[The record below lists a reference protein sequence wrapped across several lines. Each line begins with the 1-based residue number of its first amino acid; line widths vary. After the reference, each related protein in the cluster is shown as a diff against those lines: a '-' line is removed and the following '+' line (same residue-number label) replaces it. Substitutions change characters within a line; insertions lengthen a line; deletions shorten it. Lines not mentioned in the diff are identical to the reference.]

1 MNEILIGKTN
11 DGIKIAVPNNLRCGH
26 VQVIGAT
33 GRGKTESVI
42 IPWMMQDM
50 FQGNCTVL
58 IDGKGDK
65 SIYTLLEA
73 VNREEG
79 LNETLA
85 YFDIANISSSMTTN
99 PLKYGSSQ
107 QLVDRIFSSLEF
119 DNSYFKVVSENA
131 CHFVIK
137 LIHAQNDVKNQ
148 EVKFKT
154 LFDALT
160 DDSKLSELFLGVSE
174 NLSKNFEGDMSQFL
188 NQKFSDRQEKVS
200 GFLAQI
206 SPLACGELAEIIN
219 GSVNG
224 KAEFSLSEIFCPK
237 VRKNNLS
244 NKVHSK
250 MTCNVPKVAVLLLPT
265 LLYQQSASILG
276 KIFLQ
281 EIAWSI
287 ASREAL
293 GDKEFSSLFLDEF
306 GSFVYP
312 GFLGLLNKARSAK
325 LAVHISHQS
334 LGDLSEVSDS
344 FAQAIHTNTNIK
356 CILGVNDP
364 ITADFFAKHLGTLD
378 IIEATERAE
387 KDLFGDYDKSGS
399 LNIRQSEAYKIHPN
413 NLKNYSQ
420 GKGIISFINN
430 GDAIAEEIQFL
441 RSPFRLKG

>member
-1 MNEILIGKTN
+1 MNEILIGQNN

-26 VQVIGAT
+26 VQIIGST

-42 IPWMMQDM
+42 IPWMMQDL
-50 FQGNCTVL
+50 FQGNRTVL

-65 SIYTLLEA
+65 SIYSLLEA
-73 VNREEG
+73 VNREEE
-79 LNETLA
+79 LNEDIC
-85 YFDIANISSSMTTN
+85 YFDIANINESMTTN
-99 PLKYGSSQ
+99 PLKHGSSQ
-107 QLVDRIFSSLEF
+107 QIVDRIFSSLEF
-119 DNSYFKVVSENA
+119 DNTYFKVVSEKA
-131 CHFVIK
+131 CHFVVK
-137 LIHAQNDVKNQ
+137 LIHAQKEIKNQ

-154 LFDALT
+154 LFEALT
-160 DDSKLSELFLGVSE
+160 DDHNLSELFLGVSE
-174 NLSKNFEGDMSQFL
+174 NLAKNFEVEMSQFL
-188 NQKFSDRQEKVS
+188 NQKFSDRQEKFS

-206 SPLACGELAEIIN
+206 APLAGGELSEILN
-219 GSVNG
+219 GPVEG
-224 KAEFSLSEIFCPK
+224 KNNFSLSEILCPGITK
-237 VRKNNLS
+237 QNS
-244 NKVHSK
+244 P
-250 MTCNVPKVAVLLLPT
+250 NVAIILLPT

-287 ASREAL
+287 ARREAL
-293 GDKEFSSLFLDEF
+293 GEKEFSSLFLDEF

-325 LAVHISHQS
+325 IAVHISHQS
-334 LGDLSEVSDS
+334 MGDLSAVSDS

-364 ITADFFAKHLGTLD
+364 VTADFFAKHMGTLD

-420 GKGIISFINN
+420 GRGVISFINN
-430 GDAIAEEIQFL
+430 GDAIVEEIQFL

>member
-1 MNEILIGKTN
+1 MSEILIGKTN

-26 VQVIGAT
+26 VQVIGST

-42 IPWMMQDM
+42 IPWMIQDL
-50 FQGNCTVL
+50 FQGNRTVL

-79 LNETLA
+79 LNEEIC
-85 YFDIANISSSMTTN
+85 YFDIANINESMTTN
-99 PLKYGSSQ
+99 PLKHGSSQ
-107 QLVDRIFSSLEF
+107 QIVDRIFSSLEF
-119 DNSYFKVVSENA
+119 DNTYFKVVSEKA
-131 CHFVIK
+131 CHFVVK
-137 LIHAQNDVKNQ
+137 LIHSQKELKNQ
-148 EVKFKT
+148 EVTFKT
-154 LFDALT
+154 LFEALT
-160 DDSKLSELFLGVSE
+160 DDSQLSELFLGVSE
-174 NLSKNFEGDMSQFL
+174 NLTKNFEGEMSQFL
-188 NQKFSDRQEKVS
+188 NQKFSDRQEKFS
-200 GFLAQI
+200 GFMAQLA
-206 SPLACGELAEIIN
+206 PMACGELSEILN
-219 GSVNG
+219 GPVEG
-224 KAEFSLSEIFCPK
+224 KYNFSLSEILCPAIAK
-237 VRKNNLS
+237 QNTPN
-244 NKVHSK
+244 
-250 MTCNVPKVAVLLLPT
+250 VAVILLPT
-265 LLYQQSASILG
+265 LLYQQSASIIG

-287 ASREAL
+287 ARREAL
-293 GDKEFSSLFLDEF
+293 GDKAFSSLFLDEF

-325 LAVHISHQS
+325 IAVHISHQS
-334 LGDLSEVSDS
+334 MGDLSAVSDS

-364 ITADFFAKHLGTLD
+364 VTADFFAKHSGTLD

-420 GKGIISFINN
+420 GRGVISFINN
-430 GDAIAEEIQFL
+430 GDAIVEEIQFL

>member
-1 MNEILIGKTN
+1 M
-11 DGIKIAVPNNLRCGH
+11 IAIPNKLRCGH

-42 IPWMMQDM
+42 VPWIMQDM
-50 FQGNCTVL
+50 FQGNRTVL

-65 SIYTLLEA
+65 SIFELLRA
-73 VNREEG
+73 VNIEEH
-79 LNETLA
+79 LDETIA
-85 YFDIANISSSMTTN
+85 YFDIANINFSMTAN

-107 QLVDRIFSSLEF
+107 QIVDRIFSSLEF
-119 DNSYFKVVSENA
+119 DNSYFKVVSEKA
-131 CHFVIK
+131 CHFVVK
-137 LIHAQNDVKNQ
+137 LIHAQKDIKNQ

-154 LFDALT
+154 IFDALT
-160 DDSKLSELFLGVSE
+160 DDGQLADLFSGVSE
-174 NLSKNFEGDMSQFL
+174 NLTKNFEGEMSKFL
-188 NQKFSDRQEKVS
+188 NQKFSDRQEKFS

-206 SPLACGELAEIIN
+206 APLADGELAGIIN
-219 GSVNG
+219 GGVGG
-224 KAEFSLSEIFCPK
+224 KVEFSLSELFCPAVSK
-237 VRKNNLS
+237 KNFITQKL
-244 NKVHSK
+244 
-250 MTCNVPKVAVLLLPT
+250 PKVAVILLPT

-287 ASREAL
+287 ASREAR

-325 LAVHISHQS
+325 IAVHISHQS
-334 LGDLSEVSDS
+334 IGDLSVVSES

-364 ITADFFAKHLGTLD
+364 ITADFFAKHLGTLE

-387 KDLFGDYDKSGS
+387 RDLFGDYDKSGS

-420 GKGIISFINN
+420 GRGVISFINN
-430 GDAIAEEIQFL
+430 GDAIVEEIQFL
-441 RSPFRLKG
+441 RSPLGLKG

>member
-1 MNEILIGKTN
+1 
-11 DGIKIAVPNNLRCGH
+11 
-26 VQVIGAT
+26 
-33 GRGKTESVI
+33 
-42 IPWMMQDM
+42 
-50 FQGNCTVL
+50 
-58 IDGKGDK
+58 
-65 SIYTLLEA
+65 
-73 VNREEG
+73 
-79 LNETLA
+79 
-85 YFDIANISSSMTTN
+85 
-99 PLKYGSSQ
+99 
-107 QLVDRIFSSLEF
+107 
-119 DNSYFKVVSENA
+119 
-131 CHFVIK
+131 
-137 LIHAQNDVKNQ
+137 
-148 EVKFKT
+148 
-154 LFDALT
+154 
-160 DDSKLSELFLGVSE
+160 
-174 NLSKNFEGDMSQFL
+174 
-188 NQKFSDRQEKVS
+188 
-200 GFLAQI
+200 
-206 SPLACGELAEIIN
+206 
-219 GSVNG
+219 
-224 KAEFSLSEIFCPK
+224 
-237 VRKNNLS
+237 
-244 NKVHSK
+244 

>member
-1 MNEILIGKTN
+1 MSEILIGKTN

-26 VQVIGAT
+26 VQVIGST

-42 IPWMMQDM
+42 IPWMIQDL
-50 FQGNCTVL
+50 FQGNRTVL

-79 LNETLA
+79 LNEEIC
-85 YFDIANISSSMTTN
+85 YFDIANINESMTTN
-99 PLKYGSSQ
+99 PLKHGSSQ
-107 QLVDRIFSSLEF
+107 QIVDRIFSSLEF
-119 DNSYFKVVSENA
+119 DNTYFKVVSEKA
-131 CHFVIK
+131 CHFVVK
-137 LIHAQNDVKNQ
+137 LIHAQKETTNH

-154 LFDALT
+154 LFEVLT
-160 DDSKLSELFLGVSE
+160 DDGKLSELFLGVSE
-174 NLSKNFEGDMSQFL
+174 NLTKNFEGEMSQFL
-188 NQKFSDRQEKVS
+188 NQKFSDRQEKFS

-206 SPLACGELAEIIN
+206 APLAGGELSEILN
-219 GSVNG
+219 GPVEG
-224 KAEFSLSEIFCPK
+224 KNNFSLSEILCPGITK
-237 VRKNNLS
+237 QNS
-244 NKVHSK
+244 P
-250 MTCNVPKVAVLLLPT
+250 NVAIILLPT

-287 ASREAL
+287 ARREAL
-293 GDKEFSSLFLDEF
+293 GEKEFSSLFLDEF

-325 LAVHISHQS
+325 IAVHISHQS
-334 LGDLSEVSDS
+334 MGDLSAVSDS

-364 ITADFFAKHLGTLD
+364 VTADFFAKHMGTLD

-420 GKGIISFINN
+420 GRGVISFINN
-430 GDAIAEEIQFL
+430 GDAIVEEIQFL

>member
-1 MNEILIGKTN
+1 MSEILVGKTN

-26 VQVIGAT
+26 VQVIGST

-42 IPWMMQDM
+42 IPWMMQDL
-50 FQGNCTVL
+50 FQGNRTVL

-79 LNETLA
+79 LNEEIC
-85 YFDIANISSSMTTN
+85 YFDIANIGESMTTN
-99 PLKYGSSQ
+99 PLKHGTCQ
-107 QLVDRIFSSLEF
+107 QIVDRIFSSLEF
-119 DNSYFKVVSENA
+119 DNTYFKVVSEKA
-131 CHFVIK
+131 CHLVVK
-137 LIHAQNDVKNQ
+137 LIHAQIELSNQ

-154 LFDALT
+154 LFEALT
-160 DDSKLSELFLGVSE
+160 DDSQLSELFLGVPE
-174 NLSKNFEGDMSQFL
+174 NLTKNFEGEMSQFL
-188 NQKFSDRQEKVS
+188 NQKFSDRQEKFS

-206 SPLACGELAEIIN
+206 APLAHGELSEILN
-219 GSVNG
+219 GPVEG
-224 KAEFSLSEIFCPK
+224 KDNFSLSEILCPTIK
-237 VRKNNLS
+237 RQNS
-244 NKVHSK
+244 
-250 MTCNVPKVAVLLLPT
+250 PKIAIILLPT

-287 ASREAL
+287 ARREAL
-293 GDKEFSSLFLDEF
+293 GDKAFSSLFLDEF

-325 LAVHISHQS
+325 IAVHISHQS
-334 LGDLSEVSDS
+334 MGDLSAVSDS

-420 GKGIISFINN
+420 GRGVISFINN
-430 GDAIAEEIQFL
+430 GDAIVEEIQFL

>member
-1 MNEILIGKTN
+1 MNEILIGQNN

-26 VQVIGAT
+26 VQIIGST

-42 IPWMMQDM
+42 IPWMMQDL
-50 FQGNCTVL
+50 FQGNRTVL

-65 SIYTLLEA
+65 SIYSLLEA
-73 VNREEG
+73 VNREEE
-79 LNETLA
+79 LNEDIC
-85 YFDIANISSSMTTN
+85 YFDIANINESMTTN
-99 PLKYGSSQ
+99 PLKHGSSQ
-107 QLVDRIFSSLEF
+107 QIVDRIFSSLEF
-119 DNSYFKVVSENA
+119 DNTYFKVVSEKA
-131 CHFVIK
+131 CHFVVK
-137 LIHAQNDVKNQ
+137 LIHAQKEIKNQ

-154 LFDALT
+154 LFEALT
-160 DDSKLSELFLGVSE
+160 DDHNLSELFLGVSE
-174 NLSKNFEGDMSQFL
+174 NLTKNFEVEMSQFL
-188 NQKFSDRQEKVS
+188 NQKFYDRQEKFS

-206 SPLACGELAEIIN
+206 APLACGELSQILNGAIKGKDNFCLCEI
-219 GSVNG
+219 
-224 KAEFSLSEIFCPK
+224 LCPVITK
-237 VRKNNLS
+237 QNS
-244 NKVHSK
+244 
-250 MTCNVPKVAVLLLPT
+250 PKVAVLLLPT

-287 ASREAL
+287 AQREVL

-306 GSFVYP
+306 GSFVYS

-325 LAVHISHQS
+325 IAVHISHQS
-334 LGDLSEVSDS
+334 LGDLSAVSDP

-364 ITADFFAKHLGTLD
+364 VTADFFAKHLGTLD

-413 NLKNYSQ
+413 NLKNYSE
-420 GKGIISFINN
+420 GRGVISFINN
-430 GDAIAEEIQFL
+430 GDVIAEEIQFL

>member
-1 MNEILIGKTN
+1 MSEILIGKTN

-26 VQVIGAT
+26 VQVIGST

-42 IPWMMQDM
+42 IPWMIQDL
-50 FQGNCTVL
+50 FQGNRTVL

-79 LNETLA
+79 LNEEIC
-85 YFDIANISSSMTTN
+85 YFDIANINESMTTN
-99 PLKYGSSQ
+99 PLKHGSSQ
-107 QLVDRIFSSLEF
+107 QIVDRIFSSLEF
-119 DNSYFKVVSENA
+119 DNTYFKVVSEKA
-131 CHFVIK
+131 CHFVVK
-137 LIHAQNDVKNQ
+137 LIHAQKETTNQ

-154 LFDALT
+154 LFEVLT
-160 DDSKLSELFLGVSE
+160 DDGKLSELFLGVSE
-174 NLSKNFEGDMSQFL
+174 NLTKNFEGEMSQFL
-188 NQKFSDRQEKVS
+188 NQKFSDRQEKFS

-206 SPLACGELAEIIN
+206 APLAGGELSEILN
-219 GSVNG
+219 GPVEG
-224 KAEFSLSEIFCPK
+224 KNNFSLSEILCPGITK
-237 VRKNNLS
+237 QNS
-244 NKVHSK
+244 P
-250 MTCNVPKVAVLLLPT
+250 NVAIILLPT

-287 ASREAL
+287 ARREAL
-293 GDKEFSSLFLDEF
+293 GEKEFSSLFLDEF

-325 LAVHISHQS
+325 IAVHISHQS
-334 LGDLSEVSDS
+334 MGDLSAVSNS

-364 ITADFFAKHLGTLD
+364 VTADFFAKHMGTLD

-420 GKGIISFINN
+420 GRGVISFINN
-430 GDAIAEEIQFL
+430 GDAIVEEIQFL

>member
-26 VQVIGAT
+26 VQVIGST

-42 IPWMMQDM
+42 IPWMMQDL
-50 FQGNCTVL
+50 FQGNRTVL

-65 SIYTLLEA
+65 SIYDLLKA

-79 LNETLA
+79 LNEEIC
-85 YFDIANISSSMTTN
+85 YFDIANINESMTTN
-99 PLKYGSSQ
+99 PLKHGSSQ
-107 QLVDRIFSSLEF
+107 QVVDRIFSSLEF
-119 DNSYFKVVSENA
+119 DNSYFKVVSEKA
-131 CHFVIK
+131 CHFVVK
-137 LIHAQNDVKNQ
+137 LIHAQKDFYNQ

-154 LFDALT
+154 LFEALA
-160 DDSKLSELFLGVSE
+160 DDNKLSELFLGVSE
-174 NLSKNFEGDMSQFL
+174 KLTKNFEGEMSQFL
-188 NQKFSDRQEKVS
+188 NQKFSDRQEKFS

-206 SPLACGELAEIIN
+206 APLAHGELSEILN
-219 GSVNG
+219 GPVEG
-224 KAEFSLSEIFCPK
+224 KDNFSLSEILCPVITK
-237 VRKNNLS
+237 QN
-244 NKVHSK
+244 
-250 MTCNVPKVAVLLLPT
+250 TPKVAVILLPT

-287 ASREAL
+287 ARREAI

-325 LAVHISHQS
+325 IAVHISHQS
-334 LGDLSEVSDS
+334 MGDLSAVNDS
-344 FAQAIHTNTNIK
+344 FAQAVHTNTNIK

-420 GKGIISFINN
+420 GRGVISFINN
-430 GDAIAEEIQFL
+430 GDAIVEEIQFL
-441 RSPFRLKG
+441 RSPFRIQG